1 MTAESDRRESERTML
16 DRLNVRYGKFNGNGI
31 RYTRAEHV
39 KIATGFEA
47 SRICDFMS
55 MDLWGGY
62 GVDRGP
68 KLNGHEVKIS
78 RADWLAEIKDPEKAE
93 SFARYC
99 DYWWLVIAD
108 KMMVREGE
116 LPWSWGLMVP
126 YGRSLRVVKQAEKRI
141 PDPMPRSLQA
151 TLTRAVTKTTI
162 RLTRG
167 ASDGGIEYLAGAM
180 RVPALTPGEV
190 L

>member
-1 MTAESDRRESERTML
+1 MTSENEGRETERTML

-39 KIATGFEA
+39 K
-47 SRICDFMS
+47 
-55 MDLWGGY
+55 
-62 GVDRGP
+62 
-68 KLNGHEVKIS
+68 
-78 RADWLAEIKDPEKAE
+78 
-93 SFARYC
+93 
-99 DYWWLVIAD
+99 
-108 KMMVREGE
+108 
-116 LPWSWGLMVP
+116 
-126 YGRSLRVVKQAEKRI
+126 
-141 PDPMPRSLQA
+141 A

-167 ASDGGIEYLAGAM
+167 AEDGGIEYLAGAM